1 MTRETQV
8 DRNLKALVE
17 AAPRGVE
24 FTQGEIA
31 RAVGCSRQRITTIE
45 KQARR
50 KFKELAEVFELW
62 NEWRNGNGLRDN
74 HENER
79 VGGLASFANVQ
90 KHGERTAI

>member
-24 FTQGEIA
+24 FSQGEIA
-31 RAVGCSRQRITTIE
+31 RMVGCSRQRITTIE
-45 KQARR
+45 KQAVG
-50 KFKELAEVFELW
+50 KFKELVDEIW

-74 HENER
+74 HENESAR
-79 VGGLASFANVQ
+79 GLASFANVAR
-90 KHGERTAI
+90 HGERTPI